1 MAVLPPDASYED
13 FKAYVKEYNTAHGG
27 EIPSEEE
34 LKELWVRRQKLMS
47 LDFVD
52 GRGQRSQL
60 PHEEQHLTVKELA
73 SKQISEAKAQGMDP
87 VYVGRR
93 WV

>member
-1 MAVLPPDASYED
+1 MAVLPPDATFED
-13 FKAYVKEYNTAHGG
+13 FKAYVGDFNAEHGKEP
-27 EIPSEEE
+27 PSDDE
-34 LKELWVRRQKLMS
+34 LEDLWVRRQKLMS

>member
-1 MAVLPPDASYED
+1 MAVLPPDATYDD
-13 FKAYVKEYNTAHGG
+13 FKAYVSNFNAKHGDKV
-27 EIPSEEE
+27 PSEIE
-34 LKELWVRRQKLMS
+34 LKELWVRRQKLIS

-60 PHEEQHLTVKELA
+60 PADEQHLTVKELA
-73 SKQISEAKAQGMDP
+73 SKQISEAKSQGLDP